1 MLPHAGDIVW
11 AVLDPV
17 LGTEQA
23 GRRPVLSLSDR
34 TYHEGSTRAVVCPIT
49 KTDRDWP
56 FDVEVPPGLKTVGFV
71 LVDQIR
77 TLHRASRYKEHIEAA
92 PNVLVAEV
100 RDRLRALLGLAEG
113 LT

>member
-1 MLPHAGDIVW
+1 MLPNGGDIVW

-23 GRRPVLSLSDR
+23 GRRPVLILTDR
-34 TYHEGSTRAVVCPIT
+34 TYHERSTRAIVCPIS

-56 FDVEVPPGLKTVGFV
+56 FDVMLPPGLKTVGFV

-77 TLHRASRYKEHIEAA
+77 TLHRASRLKEHIETA
-92 PNVLVAEV
+92 PDALVAEV
-100 RDRLRALLGLAEG
+100 RGRLTALLGLAEE
-113 LT
+113 TQ